1 MTVSTAKTDFV
12 SIMDWSADALWEILE
27 LSTKM
32 KQDPAHYH
40 HALEHKSVA
49 MLFEKQS
56 LRTHVTFDIG
66 INELGGHCVYLGQTD
81 VGLGTRESL
90 YDIAKNMERWVDA
103 VVLRTYAH
111 ETCQAMAAYMNI
123 PLINALTDREH
134 PCQAVGDLFTIRER
148 FGGVEGRKL
157 VFVGAGNNVCHSL
170 MLIAVKFGMHFIAAA
185 PSGYHPDK
193 EIFDAARRDA
203 RASGGTVDI
212 VESSEQAVGDADIVY
227 TDVWV
232 SMGQEEERGER
243 LEAFRRFQ
251 VNARL
256 MRLAKPTAVFMHCLP
271 AHRGEE
277 VTDEVIDSRQS
288 IVFDQAEN
296 RLHTEKAILYALL
309 HHA

>member
-1 MTVSTAKTDFV
+1 MTTPKRDFV
-12 SIMDWSADALWEILE
+12 SIMDWSSDALWDILE
-27 LSTKM
+27 LSAKM
-32 KQDPAHYH
+32 KQSPVHYYQ
-40 HALEHKSVA
+40 ALYRKAVA
-49 MLFEKQS
+49 MIFEKQS

-66 INELGGHCVYLGQTD
+66 IDQLGGHCVYLGQSD

-111 ETCQAMAAYMNI
+111 ETCTAMAAYMNI
-123 PLINALTDREH
+123 PVINALTDREH

-148 FGGVEGRKL
+148 LGGLAGRKL

-170 MLIAVKFGMHFIAAA
+170 MLIAAKFGMQFIAAS
-185 PSGYHPDK
+185 PPGYHPDK
-193 EIFDAARRDA
+193 SIVDVARRDA
-203 RASGGTVDI
+203 GASGGSVALL
-212 VESSEQAVGDADIVY
+212 ESAEQAVRDADIVY

-232 SMGQEEERGER
+232 SMGQEAEREER
-243 LEAFRRFQ
+243 LAAFRRFQ
-251 VNARL
+251 VNAQL
-256 MRLAKPTAVFMHCLP
+256 MRMAKPTAVFMHCLP

-277 VTDEVIDSRQS
+277 VTDEVIDSPQS

-309 HHA
+309 HHT